1 MKFYSL
7 INPESNKSLP
17 IIRVSPTVIG
27 DPGDEYAER
36 DTDVVYRVSD
46 HFETDQPLLLNNKE
60 SAIHLL
66 GDPCL
71 EIEDSHYENPC
82 FDEVEEWVEFLVPV
96 EIEITDTP
104 LNKESME
111 ISLYEIDESHNL
123 FSKQSPCHSYKKD
136 GNKFIHSALKKGA
149 SYVVSSKKNKKF
161 KTQIINVDSPFT
173 LVNKFANLKR
183 KYCNTKIVAIT
194 GSAGKTSLKDM
205 LNVLLREFGKTYA
218 SSKSF
223 NNHFGV
229 PVSLSNLSVND
240 KYGIF
245 EVGMSKA
252 GEIDYLSKMIKPNLA
267 VITNIA
273 EAHIENFKNI
283 KGIAKA
289 KSEIIDNIQDNG
301 TVILNR
307 DDKFFKYLSKKAKL

>member
-7 INPESNKSLP
+7 INSESNKSLP

-66 GDPCL
+66 ADPCL

-136 GNKFIHSALKKGA
+136 GNKFIQYIDKLPPAEA
-149 SYVVSSKKNKKF
+149 EYWDDAV
-161 KTQIINVDSPFT
+161 
-173 LVNKFANLKR
+173 
-183 KYCNTKIVAIT
+183 
-194 GSAGKTSLKDM
+194 
-205 LNVLLREFGKTYA
+205 REFFLSDSLNELAIIIEHEDFKVYGKKLDFSDDT
-218 SSKSF
+218 F
-223 NNHFGV
+223 NKV
-229 PVSLSNLSVND
+229 
-240 KYGIF
+240 K
-245 EVGMSKA
+245 
-252 GEIDYLSKMIKPNLA
+252 
-267 VITNIA
+267 
-273 EAHIENFKNI
+273 
-283 KGIAKA
+283 
-289 KSEIIDNIQDNG
+289 
-301 TVILNR
+301 
-307 DDKFFKYLSKKAKL
+307 KYLTITKL